1 MIISERNREGNLL
14 TMLESAGKRTS
25 LLPVLNDK
33 AEDGRLGG
41 TNGTKVAIQIKLHTT
56 VDIDDIDML
65 LKCAGL

>member
-1 MIISERNREGNLL
+1 MFVVVRRQKVMFRERNREGNLL

-41 TNGTKVAIQIKLHTT
+41 TTGAKVAIQIQPH
-56 VDIDDIDML
+56 
-65 LKCAGL
+65 